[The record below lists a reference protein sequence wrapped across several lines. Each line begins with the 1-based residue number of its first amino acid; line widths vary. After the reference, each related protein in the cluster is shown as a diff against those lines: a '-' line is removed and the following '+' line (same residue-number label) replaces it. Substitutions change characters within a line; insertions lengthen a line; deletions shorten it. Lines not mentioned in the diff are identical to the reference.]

1 MNTNATTAQETLDTP
16 PPAAPA
22 PAPAPA
28 ATQPRA
34 GRATRKRPSEAAK
47 LASPVTAPQAAA
59 AAQPDGAESPASAAP
74 VRAKGKP
81 KRAAP
86 APAAAKGKKA
96 VAKAKGPQAAKGAQS
111 AKTAQAAKA
120 AKATKAAKAPDRV
133 LSAKPAVTTRPAP
146 AVTTAAADKPRKA
159 KAKLVRDSFTMPQA
173 DFDLIATL
181 KQRALVFQRPAK
193 KSELLRAGL
202 HALLA
207 LGDLELRAALDD
219 LTALKPGRPKKTD

>member
-1 MNTNATTAQETLDTP
+1 MNTNATTAQDALDTP
-16 PPAAPA
+16 PPAEPA

-34 GRATRKRPSEAAK
+34 GRATRKRPSKAAK

-59 AAQPDGAESPASAAP
+59 TAQPDGAESPASAAP

-133 LSAKPAVTTRPAP
+133 LSAKPAVTARPAP